1 VEQIHSKIPI
11 ETLEARKELR
21 ERGDLVRRRLG
32 LLAGKDKL
40 VMKMYW
46 EKELTCG
53 EIGELADVDE
63 STIARRID
71 KLTKRLLDGEYI
83 ECLRNHEKFSQSEL
97 DMAREHF
104 VAGLTWRKIAKKQHC
119 SLYSIRKTMKKIRS
133 VIGPRKTRRPGRSVR
148 G

>member
-32 LLAGKDKL
+32 LLGGKDKL

-46 EKELTCG
+46 EKELTCE
-53 EIGELADVDE
+53 EISELAGVDE
-63 STIARRID
+63 STITRRIE
-71 KLTKRLLDGEYI
+71 KLTRRLLDGEYI
-83 ECLRNHEKFSQSEL
+83 ECLRNHEKFSQREL
-97 DMAREHF
+97 DVAREHF
-104 VAGLTWRKIAKKQHC
+104 VVGLTWRRIAEKQHC
-119 SLYSIRKTMKKIRS
+119 SLYSIRKTMQKIRA
-133 VIGPRKTRRPGRSVR
+133 VIGPRRTRRKGKSVC